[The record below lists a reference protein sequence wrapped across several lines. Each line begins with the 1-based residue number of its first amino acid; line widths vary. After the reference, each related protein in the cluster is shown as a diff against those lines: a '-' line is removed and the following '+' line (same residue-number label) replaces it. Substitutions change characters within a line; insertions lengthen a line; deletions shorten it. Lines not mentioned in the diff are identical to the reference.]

1 MPNKVNS
8 VFFRIPEGVMGY
20 NVKILNYV
28 GGNPDFLS
36 VCDEHLC
43 AWIHLLAEN
52 MLGENTV

>member
-8 VFFRIPEGVMGY
+8 VFFHISEGVMGY

-43 AWIHLLAEN
+43 A
-52 MLGENTV
+52 

>member
-28 GGNPDFLS
+28 GEILIFSLS
-36 VCDEHLC
+36 VMNIYVLEFIC
-43 AWIHLLAEN
+43 
-52 MLGENTV
+52 